1 MTVIIGIADGR
12 AVYMGADS
20 FIGNGD
26 YALQYKHPKIVRR
39 ELPGGQPI
47 LFGVS
52 GETRPMLL
60 LGAMTL
66 PEHKPG
72 VDALYYVGIELVN
85 AMRTM
90 FGEAGFSTAQDGREH
105 AANTTVLIGYDGRL
119 FAIWHDYTHAETA
132 NGYMAVGSGMY
143 VALGALAATEGI
155 DPFPRLEKVLTAA
168 ARHNAYVRAPY
179 VVETIGPGW
188 KDRTTVHFSEPI
200 LSKGG
205 AMAQNTPDLTLTLTA
220 AA

>member
-1 MTVIIGIADGR
+1 MTVIVGITDGR

-26 YALQYKHPKIVRR
+26 YALQYRHPKIIRR

-52 GETRPMLL
+52 GEMRPMLL
-60 LGAMTL
+60 LGGLPL

-72 VDALYYVGIELVN
+72 GDALCYVGIELVN
-85 AMRTM
+85 AMRTA
-90 FGEAGFSTAQDGREH
+90 FGEAGFATVRDGREH
-105 AANTTVLIGYDGRL
+105 ADNTTILIGYDGRL

-132 NGYMAVGSGMY
+132 TNYMAVGSGMY
-143 VALGALAATEGI
+143 VALGALAATEGML
-155 DPFPRLEKVLTAA
+155 PFPRLEVALSAA
-168 ARHNAYVRAPY
+168 KRHNAYVRAPY
-179 VVETIGPGW
+179 VIETIGPGW

-200 LSKGG
+200 LTEASH
-205 AMAQNTPDLTLTLTA
+205 TPRK
-220 AA
+220 